1 MTTEQTIAWTAKKA
15 NAMKQLDTMLAGAPA
30 NAQRDVV
37 VAKLQAMPI
46 EYFAEINGKSDVF
59 NALKKIGS

>member
-1 MTTEQTIAWTAKKA
+1 MTQEQTIAWTRQKIHALK
-15 NAMKQLDTMLAGAPA
+15 NLDAMLVGAPA

-37 VAKLQAMPI
+37 VAKFQAMPI
-46 EYFAEINGKSDVF
+46 EFFANIQGKSDVF